1 MGSQYHLLLGP
12 LLSAKYPKFVG
23 RLGRQHRLQI
33 LGASELHSLLPTNPW
48 DHTVDLVLVDRSVL
62 NLATTWTIS
71 LDRLGSNP
79 PPIAV
84 VQHEPSVALRVLA
97 SHSGAVGVVDPL
109 DDWDSITR
117 ALERAVAQSVPDDD
131 HRIWTEVERPLNGYG
146 DAIEMRDDVDRDI
159 VDLVSLGLADREV
172 AAAVHLAEQTVR
184 NRLSRILEHSG
195 LKNRTQLA
203 MRRRSQ
209 LEAATIVDLFAWWQH
224 SATIEPPR
232 HGADGQPSG

>member
-1 MGSQYHLLLGP
+1 M
-12 LLSAKYPKFVG
+12 KMFVG
-23 RLGRQHRLQI
+23 RLGREHRLHI
-33 LGASELHSLLPTNPW
+33 LGTDEFNSLLPANPW
-48 DHTVDLVLVDRSVL
+48 DQNVDLVLVDRSVL
-62 NLATTWTIS
+62 NLTTTWTIS

-84 VQHEPSVALRVLA
+84 VQHEPSVALHVLA
-97 SHSGAVGVVDPL
+97 SHSGATGVIDPL
-109 DDWDSITR
+109 SDWESISG
-117 ALERAVAQSVPDDD
+117 ALDRAVLQSQPEYD
-131 HRIWTEVERPLNGYG
+131 HRIWTEVERPHHGHG
-146 DAIEMRDDVDRDI
+146 DAIEMRDDIDRDI

-209 LEAATIVDLFAWWQH
+209 LEAATIVALFAWWQH
-224 SATIEPPR
+224 SASIEPPR
-232 HGADGQPSG
+232 QKLEQPPG